1 MSQAPTIISGGAT
14 GADKCWATEALQR
27 GMDVH
32 VCTFE
37 GHRRATLPPGARLIL
52 LAPGHRVRFWAELQA
67 VAQRRHLQPRYE
79 PASYVS
85 CLLLRNAMLALRS
98 QALLVIAE
106 QRPSPRAFSRTARPW
121 DCMVYGETGWTVQLF
136 VERHIKHERQPS
148 LAVFAQATSTWYAAH
163 IDFPAQA
170 VRWTAV
176 ECPVMAMRLLPA
188 VPTSVGCV
196 GVRQLRDTGRVA
208 IACALEQLQAAREP
222 G

>member
-14 GADKCWATEALQR
+14 GADKCWATESLQR

-85 CLLLRNAMLALRS
+85 CLLLRNAMLARHAGGLS
-98 QALLVIAE
+98 ILLE
-106 QRPSPRAFSRTARPW
+106 P
-121 DCMVYGETGWTVQLF
+121 
-136 VERHIKHERQPS
+136 
-148 LAVFAQATSTWYAAH
+148 
-163 IDFPAQA
+163 PA
-170 VRWTAV
+170 
-176 ECPVMAMRLLPA
+176 
-188 VPTSVGCV
+188 
-196 GVRQLRDTGRVA
+196 
-208 IACALEQLQAAREP
+208 AARRRGP
-222 G
+222 GHGPLGAAVAAGAILDRRTLWAGPLCASLPRTRSDGGLVPGPRMPG